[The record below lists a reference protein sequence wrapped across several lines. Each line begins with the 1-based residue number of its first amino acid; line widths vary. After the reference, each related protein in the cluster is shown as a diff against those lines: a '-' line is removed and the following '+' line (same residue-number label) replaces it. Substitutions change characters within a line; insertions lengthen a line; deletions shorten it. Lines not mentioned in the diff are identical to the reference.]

1 MDTIIK
7 KVKSLQSLK
16 NRGPKELGTQ
26 SSSPYK
32 FDLRVVQNLYPPE
45 VLIKRQCR
53 WMDLGKNLEA
63 NVIYTAKQQM
73 LVVDVL
79 EELIDVMLEES
90 CVEELGIC

>member
-1 MDTIIK
+1 
-7 KVKSLQSLK
+7 
-16 NRGPKELGTQ
+16 
-26 SSSPYK
+26 
-32 FDLRVVQNLYPPE
+32 
-45 VLIKRQCR
+45 
-53 WMDLGKNLEA
+53 MDLGKNLEA

>member
-26 SSSPYK
+26 SSSLYK
-32 FDLRVVQNLYPPE
+32 FNLRVVQNFYPPE